1 MVEAYFV
8 VLADDH
14 AMFRQ
19 GVRRILEELPGVQIV
34 GEAQDGLQLLDLLKT
49 TKPHLVILDISMPHL
64 RGVEAAREI
73 KTLHPRT
80 KILMLTM
87 HKESEYLYFAMK
99 AGVDGFLLKEDADSE
114 LVLALEAIRQ
124 GKMYIS
130 PLLSEQLPDLL
141 AQQYRRRGVKEL
153 SEPLTDREK
162 QVLKLIAEGKSSKE
176 IGELLFISARTVQNH
191 RANIMI
197 KLNLKKTTDLVRYAV
212 QKGFT

>member
-176 IGELLFISARTVQNH
+176 IGKLLFISARTVQNH
-191 RANIMI
+191 RANIMK

-212 QKGFT
+212 QKGFL